1 MIDNDVERYFANTFI
16 VKNRRERLLYE
27 LNTPGKRYDG
37 LSRFCHNAKDL
48 LDPSRIIMEGENIE
62 RDHAFYE
69 FSRDHDELC
78 YVISPDLYEDGEY
91 LFLDDAL
98 DIATIGLDAMI
109 IIGSTFAVVFDE
121 PMKGGRDKFL
131 LSE

>member
-1 MIDNDVERYFANTFI
+1 MIDHKAEEYFINTFI
-16 VKNRRERLLYE
+16 IKNRRERLLYE
-27 LNTPGKRYDG
+27 LSSPDKRYDG
-37 LSRFCHNAKDL
+37 LSRFCHNARDL
-48 LDPSRIIMEGENIE
+48 LEPSRIIMKGENID

-91 LFLDDAL
+91 LLLDDAL
-98 DIATIGLDAMI
+98 DIATIGLDAII